1 MPFRIWAAVW
11 GKSWQP
17 VRAFRWSVVSSL
29 TCMSPILMTEQTSLL
44 LEKSRPSLGKWL
56 RQLEIQ
62 WIIQEKNVCRK
73 NKIVFVLTTLF
84 FQGFWTNSSS
94 CFVTTAP
101 CDPGVTR
108 NSVGTV
114 KNLKVTT
121 ILFHTVCAYVYLFMN
136 MLTHLTISF
145 VRRWVKQHTNKS
157 PHVSA

>member
-73 NKIVFVLTTLF
+73 NKIVFVLTTF
-84 FQGFWTNSSS
+84 FFRAFEQIPALVLWPQLPVIQESLETQWVLWKPWTLQPF
-94 CFVTTAP
+94 CFTLCVHMCIYLWICSP
-101 CDPGVTR
+101 TR
-108 NSVGTV
+108 PS
-114 KNLKVTT
+114 L
-121 ILFHTVCAYVYLFMN
+121 L
-136 MLTHLTISF
+136 
-145 VRRWVKQHTNKS
+145 
-157 PHVSA
+157 